1 MTPNDVLLLMLT
13 AWVRDV
19 ESVPFPTIE
28 APEAQR

>member
-13 AWVRDV
+13 AWVRDINDT
-19 ESVPFPTIE
+19 PFPTIE